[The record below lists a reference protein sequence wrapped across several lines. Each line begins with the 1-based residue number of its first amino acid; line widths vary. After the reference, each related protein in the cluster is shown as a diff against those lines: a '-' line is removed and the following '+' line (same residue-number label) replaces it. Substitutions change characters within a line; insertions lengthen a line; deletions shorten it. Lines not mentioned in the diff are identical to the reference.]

1 MADVF
6 QFLSSAS
13 LVKLT
18 GRKAHNLEELL
29 DLIRSCSDSSI
40 FYHTFSAF
48 LQMREVQVP
57 YNTDFAI
64 WASRSLNEQAL
75 AEKLM
80 AVDLSEYNTIKSL
93 KTHLIEIIERHREQK
108 PDVFKKI
115 ANEPFYLYDMIRI
128 VYRTDKFAYNLKSF
142 REAIPTVSMY
152 SIYYHFI
159 ESRLRTRLQ
168 DNDFSIWIEKS
179 LNLPRLAH
187 TIRKIDINL
196 YTLEGLRSRI
206 IQLID
211 QHLSETSGASQAHS
225 GGKV

>member
-18 GRKAHNLEELL
+18 GRKAHNLEGLL
-29 DLIRSCSDSSI
+29 DLIKTCSDSSI
-40 FYHTFSAF
+40 FYHTFSVF

-57 YNTDFAI
+57 YNTDFAL

-75 AEKLM
+75 AEKFM
-80 AVDLSEYNTIKSL
+80 AVDLPEYNTIESL
-93 KTHLIEIIERHREQK
+93 KIRLIEIIERYREQK
-108 PDVFKKI
+108 PDAFKKI
-115 ANEPFYLYDMIRI
+115 ANEPFYLYDMTRI

-142 REAIPTVSMY
+142 REVLPTVSMY

-159 ESRLRTRLQ
+159 EARLRTRLQ
-168 DNDFSIWIEKS
+168 DNDFSIWIENS
-179 LNLPRLAH
+179 LNMPQLAH

-196 YTLEGLRSRI
+196 YTLEGLRNRI

-211 QHLSETSGASQAHS
+211 QHLSKTSGASQAHS
-225 GGKV
+225 GGKT